1 MNSVTEQ
8 IKNRKSIECSS
19 VEQLAEVLN
28 ALREDGILWRT
39 GQCIDEDTLAKAKS
53 LFMHPHRKNGK
64 LVKDNYRAI
73 ILARKNN
80 GSYHD
85 SGGENAILCWEGVE

>member
-8 IKNRKSIECSS
+8 IKDRKSIECGS

-28 ALREDGILWRT
+28 ALREDGIVWRN
-39 GQCIDEDTLAKAKS
+39 GQHISDDTLAEAKS
-53 LFMHPHRKNGK
+53 LFTHPHYKNGK
-64 LVKDNYRAI
+64 LVENDHRAI